1 MADSP
6 WPVIHA
12 ERAALADDLAVL
24 AADRWT
30 TPSLC
35 TGWSVHEVLGHMTA
49 TATMTPLGFLGRLA
63 RAGFRFETM
72 ARRNIDA
79 ETAGGPAA
87 TLARFRQAQNR
98 SSAPPGP
105 VDSWLGETLV
115 HAEDIRRPLGI
126 TRTYPLDALSR
137 VAGFYRG
144 SNLLI
149 GGKDRVAGLT
159 LRATD
164 TNWTAGSGP
173 QVAGPMLA
181 LVLATTGRAAALDDL
196 TGEGVATLRERL
208 GSHPPG
214 KTTLR

>member
-12 ERAALADDLAVL
+12 ERAALADDLAAV
-24 AADRWT
+24 APDRWT

-35 TGWSVHEVLGHMTA
+35 AGWSVHEVLGHMTA
-49 TATMTPLGFLGRLA
+49 TATMTPLGFFGRVA

-79 ETAGGPAA
+79 ETTGGPAA
-87 TLARFRQAQNR
+87 TLARCREAHNR
-98 SSAPPGP
+98 SSSPPGP

-126 TRTYPLDALSR
+126 AHAYPVDALSR
-137 VAGFYRG
+137 VARFYRG

-164 TNWTAGSGP
+164 TDWTAGSGP

-181 LVLATTGRAAALDDL
+181 LVLATTGRAAALDEL
-196 TGEGVATLRERL
+196 TGEGVAMLRERI
-208 GSHPPG
+208 GSVVGP
-214 KTTLR
+214 

>member
-1 MADSP
+1 
-6 WPVIHA
+6 VIHA
-12 ERAALADDLAVL
+12 ERAALADDLAGL
-24 AADRWT
+24 APDRWT

-49 TATMTPLGFLGRLA
+49 TATMTPLGFFGRMA
-63 RAGFRFETM
+63 RAGFPFETM

-87 TLARFRQAQNR
+87 TLARFREAQNR
-98 SSAPPGP
+98 SSSPPAPL
-105 VDSWLGETLV
+105 DSWLGETLV

-126 TRTYPLDALSR
+126 THAYPVDGLSR
-137 VAGFYRG
+137 VAGFYRA

-164 TNWTAGSGP
+164 TDWTRGVRPAGRGP
-173 QVAGPMLA
+173 DAGPGA
-181 LVLATTGRAAALDDL
+181 RNDRAPGRPRRPDRRGPRDAARANR
-196 TGEGVATLRERL
+196 GRPQAMSR
-208 GSHPPG
+208 
-214 KTTLR
+214 